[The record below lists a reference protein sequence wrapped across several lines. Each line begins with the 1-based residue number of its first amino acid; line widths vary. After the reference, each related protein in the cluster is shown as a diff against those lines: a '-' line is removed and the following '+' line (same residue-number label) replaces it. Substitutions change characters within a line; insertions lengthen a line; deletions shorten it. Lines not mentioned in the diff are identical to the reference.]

1 MLQQYTKM
9 NVFGKP
15 DEQHE
20 ARFKCCHG
28 EKRCM
33 LMNVFG
39 KPDEQHKARFKCCHG
54 EKRCRSINS
63 FLADISREVAV
74 DALCAIVH
82 QIETEN
88 RQTHENQQV
97 QPDREFNL

>member
-1 MLQQYTKM
+1 M
-9 NVFGKP
+9 NVFVKP

-28 EKRCM
+28 EKRCR

-54 EKRCRSINS
+54 EKRCMLMNS

-97 QPDREFNL
+97 QPDREFYL

>member
-1 MLQQYTKM
+1 MIIRLDSLGERSKKRNFTLENSEKCSDDTQKTNYF
-9 NVFGKP
+9 VKP

-33 LMNVFG
+33 L
-39 KPDEQHKARFKCCHG
+39 
-54 EKRCRSINS
+54 INS

-88 RQTHENQQV
+88 PQTHFESTDITFIN
-97 QPDREFNL
+97 F